1 MLVALRQSEETQTE
15 QYSMQ
20 FREHPAVQ
28 GKRDFYPVDPRKL
41 RIDVDY
47 NVREMDSKETR
58 EHIAALKASI
68 IANGVKVPLEVRL
81 AADDK
86 IYIVAGHCRHAAVM
100 EAIKDGHPI
109 ETVPC
114 IPEGKGTSEIDR
126 VVNLIV
132 SNSGKPLAPLEVAA
146 VVKRLDG
153 FGWSTK
159 QIAERLGWK
168 SSASVKQHLDMLAM
182 PEAVKDHVR
191 KGDISATTAR
201 NLAKS
206 DLSPEEQRKLI
217 ADNLE
222 ENARI
227 KGKRG
232 RVTPKTIARD
242 KPKPMPQASSSDLPT
257 LAVNRVIP
265 EATSV
270 FVDSEGRQ
278 CASIGVLGTLNDT
291 SQVTDDRTASE
302 TVPDQALIESTREKV
317 AEANEWHPDAE
328 APEQPRSA
336 IAELFQ
342 AIKPFVDAVNL
353 WDLNAVSDED
363 DVPIEITGEQAKKL
377 SRLYA
382 ERTGGSE

>member
-1 MLVALRQSEETQTE
+1 MLSALRQIEHIEPESDD
-15 QYSMQ
+15 MQ
-20 FREHPAVQ
+20 FRDHSAVQ
-28 GKRDFYPVDPRKL
+28 GKRDFYPIDPRKL
-41 RIDVDY
+41 KIDLDY
-47 NVREMDSKETR
+47 NVRSMDSKETR

-81 AADDK
+81 APDDK

-100 EAIKDGHPI
+100 EAIRDGHPI

-201 NLAKS
+201 NIARGV
-206 DLSPEEQRKLI
+206 DPEEAEKLI
-217 ADNLE
+217 KANLE

-227 KGKRG
+227 KGKPT
-232 RVTPKTIARD
+232 RVTPKTIKRD
-242 KPKPMPQASSSDLPT
+242 KPKPPAPAEREAPDDLGPAPGMHTLPPEPQT
-257 LAVNRVIP
+257 
-265 EATSV
+265 
-270 FVDSEGRQ
+270 
-278 CASIGVLGTLNDT
+278 
-291 SQVTDDRTASE
+291 QVTDDRTAAE
-302 TVPDQALIESTREKV
+302 TMPDQALIESTREKV
-317 AEANEWHPDAE
+317 AEQNGWHPEIDAP
-328 APEQPRSA
+328 APAPQS
-336 IAELFQ
+336 Q
-342 AIKPFVDAVNL
+342 GIKDLIDALAPFAALAADHDLESKDDA
-353 WDLNAVSDED
+353 DLLEVSVSD
-363 DVPIEITGEQAKKL
+363 VKRAYRAHTIA
-377 SRLYA
+377 
-382 ERTGGSE
+382 TGGE